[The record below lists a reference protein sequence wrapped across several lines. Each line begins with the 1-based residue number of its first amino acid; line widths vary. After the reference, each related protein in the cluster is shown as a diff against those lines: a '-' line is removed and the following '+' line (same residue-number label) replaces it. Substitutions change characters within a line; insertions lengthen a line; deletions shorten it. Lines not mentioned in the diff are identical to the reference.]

1 MSQTDCGART
11 QHPWSTLLPAHPNTD
26 VWPTNSLP
34 PTVLGCTDGTSIWL
48 TVEQTVAEARCT
60 LIHELIHLERGH
72 SVCQPPDVEADVAR
86 EAAQRLIPIDE
97 LADVLTQT
105 RSDLEA
111 AELLWVDVDTAD
123 ASATT
128 VNRNASDCCKGVNAC
143 HRSRRRPDC
152 TFPLTPPP
160 PSVPLVRAG
169 EEECLGRGR
178 PPR

>member
-1 MSQTDCGART
+1 MSQPDCGART

-111 AELLWVDVDTAD
+111 AELLWVDVDTLRTRLAFLD
-123 ASATT
+123 D
-128 VNRNASDCCKGVNAC
+128 VE
-143 HRSRRRPDC
+143 RSRLG
-152 TFPLTPPP
+152 LTHD
-160 PSVPLVRAG
+160 LA
-169 EEECLGRGR
+169 C
-178 PPR
+178 

>member
-60 LIHELIHLERGH
+60 LI
-72 SVCQPPDVEADVAR
+72 
-86 EAAQRLIPIDE
+86 PIDE

-111 AELLWVDVDTAD
+111 AELLWVDVDTLRTRLAFLD
-123 ASATT
+123 D
-128 VNRNASDCCKGVNAC
+128 VE
-143 HRSRRRPDC
+143 RSRLG
-152 TFPLTPPP
+152 LTHD
-160 PSVPLVRAG
+160 LA
-169 EEECLGRGR
+169 C
-178 PPR
+178 

>member
-26 VWPTNSLP
+26 VWP
-34 PTVLGCTDGTSIWL
+34 

-111 AELLWVDVDTAD
+111 AELLWVDVDTLRTRLAFLD
-123 ASATT
+123 D
-128 VNRNASDCCKGVNAC
+128 VE
-143 HRSRRRPDC
+143 RSRLG
-152 TFPLTPPP
+152 LTHD
-160 PSVPLVRAG
+160 LA
-169 EEECLGRGR
+169 C
-178 PPR
+178 